1 LTIAKERRQRVPANT
16 SVESMPSHEDD
27 EHAWTEWLNH
37 QPVYRATN
45 LTCRTVLQDEITFEM
60 DGSSLPLNPNGAV
73 NGGVVAMACD
83 HVMGALGMRVVPTG
97 QLPVTASLNVLFHAP
112 AYAPLRL
119 RATLLN
125 AGWRVLAIRVEA
137 EGSDGRLCSTAAGT
151 MAVSSLQRRA
161 ERPGGSRASQATISD
176 SA

>member
-1 LTIAKERRQRVPANT
+1 MPTKASL
-16 SVESMPSHEDD
+16 ESMPAHEAD
-27 EHAWTEWLNH
+27 EQAWTEWLNH

-45 LTCRTVLQDEITFEM
+45 LACMAVGGEQVTFEM

-73 NGGVVAMACD
+73 NGGVLAMACD

-97 QLPVTASLNVLFHAP
+97 QLPVMASLNVLFHAP

-125 AGWRVLAIRVEA
+125 AGRRVLAIHVEA
-137 EGSDGRLCSTAAGT
+137 QGADGRLCSTAAGT
-151 MAVSSLQRRA
+151 MAVSSLRRRA
-161 ERPGGSRASQATISD
+161 ERQETTLRGKAPPRVPPAVAE
-176 SA
+176 